1 MSLCLIGGEMGRNVH
16 LRGGVFLSWDDV
28 KLNPKAFHLLFLYRM
43 DVILDFYCS
52 FGSKQG

>member
-1 MSLCLIGGEMGRNVH
+1 MALCLIGGEMGRNVH

-43 DVILDFYCS
+43 DVILDF
-52 FGSKQG
+52 